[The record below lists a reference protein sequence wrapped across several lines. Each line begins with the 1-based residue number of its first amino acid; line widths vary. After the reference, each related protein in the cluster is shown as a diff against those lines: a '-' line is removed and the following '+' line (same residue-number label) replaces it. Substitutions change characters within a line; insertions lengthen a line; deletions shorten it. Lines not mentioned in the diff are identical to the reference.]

1 MWAVARGDNLAT
13 MKRKRFIVMVAQSD
27 GSVAQHP
34 MKERLRKHPEHI
46 PPGLDPSSNNSHQ
59 LRDRLR
65 DRGWSVKETSNE
77 VHLIAPAPTTEPHQN
92 EVAPSRPLEHKQKMS
107 EDEFAR
113 RLVAAVAPCLKP
125 HKVKEKR
132 SLLYDLS
139 FDHFGKVS
147 KGVDPEGAP
156 IRGQGRGFEQD
167 ILVYDEVT
175 GGDTSVVPRIV
186 AEVKFGG
193 VTTHDVLIYAEKAD
207 RIRRL
212 YPYVRYGFVLGG
224 LDQIPRRVL
233 RLGQR
238 FDFIVA
244 LSSGLNAKE
253 LANFCE
259 LMKREAA
266 ASAALVDVLFGQRK
280 PTRIE
285 KRLTVAYDEPV
296 S

>member
-1 MWAVARGDNLAT
+1 
-13 MKRKRFIVMVAQSD
+13 
-27 GSVAQHP
+27 
-34 MKERLRKHPEHI
+34 
-46 PPGLDPSSNNSHQ
+46 
-59 LRDRLR
+59 
-65 DRGWSVKETSNE
+65 
-77 VHLIAPAPTTEPHQN
+77 
-92 EVAPSRPLEHKQKMS
+92 MS
-107 EDEFAR
+107 EDEFAWL
-113 RLVAAVAPCLKP
+113 LVEAVAPSLKP

-139 FDHFGKVS
+139 FDHLGKVS
-147 KGVDPEGAP
+147 KGLDPDGAP

-224 LDQIPRRVL
+224 LNQIPRRVV

-244 LSSGLNAKE
+244 LSSGLNATE
-253 LANFCE
+253 LAHFCE

-285 KRLTVAYDEPV
+285 KQLRVEYDEPA